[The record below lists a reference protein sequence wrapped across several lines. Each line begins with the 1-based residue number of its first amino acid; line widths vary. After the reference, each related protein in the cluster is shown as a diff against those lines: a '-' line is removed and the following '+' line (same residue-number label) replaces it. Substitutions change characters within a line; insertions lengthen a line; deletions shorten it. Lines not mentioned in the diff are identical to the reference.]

1 VPQVMWFIVLLSIFA
16 STTSAQTTA
25 PPPPPNPVL
34 QAANA
39 AFNTRDWAK
48 VVENYSTLIKA
59 DTTLAQPYMR
69 LAIALTALGRY
80 SEAKEHL
87 AIAERRGTAPPQNA
101 FRRALIE
108 AGEGRLD
115 SAFARLKDAT
125 DAGLPAVPNPGDSL
139 PQMQAIKR
147 DPRYEKFVADLDR
160 NARPCMY
167 NKKHNEF
174 DFWLGTWD
182 VRPRGQIGG
191 TAARNVITKIE
202 NGCVVHEFWRTASG
216 GGQSYNIWDAT
227 RQKWLQ
233 FWVDGG
239 GGVNEYSGEFRDGA
253 MRLQG
258 DMPASTPIP
267 ARQIQRVT
275 FTPMGPDGMRQLG
288 EVLRA
293 DGTWTPSYDLIYT
306 RVKTQ

>member
-1 VPQVMWFIVLLSIFA
+1 MPQIMCVIVLLAITF
-16 STTSAQTTA
+16 STASAQTT
-25 PPPPPNPVL
+25 PPPPNPVQ

-39 AFNTRDWAK
+39 AFNNRDWPK
-48 VVENYSTLIKA
+48 VVEGYTALIRA
-59 DTTLAQPYMR
+59 DTTLAQSYMR

-80 SEAKEHL
+80 SEAKEQL

-101 FRRALIE
+101 FRRALID

-115 SAFARLKDAT
+115 SAFARLKQAT
-125 DAGLPAVPNPGDSL
+125 DAGLPIVPNPGDSF
-139 PQMQAIKR
+139 PQMQVIKR
-147 DPRYEKFVADLDR
+147 DARYAKFVTDLDR
-160 NARPCMY
+160 NARPCMHD
-167 NKKHNEF
+167 KKYNEF

-191 TAARNVITKIE
+191 PAGRNVITKIE
-202 NGCVVHEFWRTASG
+202 NGCVVHEFWRTAAG

-233 FWVDGG
+233 FWVDQG

-253 MRLQG
+253 MRYEG
-258 DMPASTPIP
+258 HMPASTSIP

-275 FTPMGPDGMRQLG
+275 FTPLGPDSMRQLG

-293 DGTWTPSYDLIYT
+293 DGTWVPSYDLIYT
-306 RVKTQ
+306 RVPGAR

>member
-1 VPQVMWFIVLLSIFA
+1 MPQVMWFIILLSIFA

-80 SEAKEHL
+80 NEAKEHL
-87 AIAERRGTAPPQNA
+87 TIAERRGTAPPQNA

-108 AGEGRLD
+108 AGQGRLD

-239 GGVNEYSGEFRDGA
+239 GGVNEYSGEFQDGA

-258 DMPASTPIP
+258 DMPASTPNP